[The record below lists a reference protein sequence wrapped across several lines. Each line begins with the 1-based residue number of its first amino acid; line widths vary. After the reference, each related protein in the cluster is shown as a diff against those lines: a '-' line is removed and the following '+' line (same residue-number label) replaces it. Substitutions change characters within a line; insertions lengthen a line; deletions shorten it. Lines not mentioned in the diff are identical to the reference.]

1 MSSSRKGIAMMDYMM
16 MAAIGDHLRHKRH
29 SRWTAGEDD
38 FYRDL
43 GDGALVRLAGWLTL
57 PRFDMRERRAPALD
71 CRGRGGRTACAAPPG
86 NLS

>member
-1 MSSSRKGIAMMDYMM
+1 MMEQMM

-29 SRWTAGEDD
+29 SRWTTGEDD

-43 GDGALVRLAGWLTL
+43 GDSALVRLARWLTL
-57 PRFDMRERRAPALD
+57 PRFDVRERRAPAPSLD
-71 CRGRGGRTACAAPPG
+71 CRGHGGRTACAVPPG